1 MHNASHTD
9 DGTEKQMTTTIKS
22 RRTMLMLIVAGLA
35 AAVGMLLKVIVVDL
49 PKVADALIPML
60 KVIATG

>member
-1 MHNASHTD
+1 
-9 DGTEKQMTTTIKS
+9 MTTTIKS

-60 KVIATG
+60 KVIATS

>member
-1 MHNASHTD
+1 
-9 DGTEKQMTTTIKS
+9 MTTTIKS

-35 AAVGMLLKVIVVDL
+35 AAVGMLLKVIVVDF